1 MRTMTTKIRM
11 MRKLTD
17 KVSPTVICESLLE
30 YPLPTEFQEMMT
42 ECEQMMMEEDPEAEL
57 YIQHIFSQVSE
68 HVSELFAH
76 SGFFPIGLVGHE

>member
-1 MRTMTTKIRM
+1 MTTKIRM

-30 YPLPTEFQEMMT
+30 YELPKEFQEMMI
-42 ECEQMMMEEDPEAEL
+42 ECDQMMMDEDPEAEV
-57 YIQHIFSQVSE
+57 YIQHIFSQVNE
-68 HVSELFAH
+68 HVNELFAD

>member
-1 MRTMTTKIRM
+1 MTTKIRM

-30 YPLPTEFQEMMT
+30 YELPKEFQEMMI
-42 ECEQMMMEEDPEAEL
+42 ECDQMMMDEDPEAEI
-57 YIQHIFSQVSE
+57 YIQHIFSQVNE
-68 HVSELFAH
+68 HVNELFAD